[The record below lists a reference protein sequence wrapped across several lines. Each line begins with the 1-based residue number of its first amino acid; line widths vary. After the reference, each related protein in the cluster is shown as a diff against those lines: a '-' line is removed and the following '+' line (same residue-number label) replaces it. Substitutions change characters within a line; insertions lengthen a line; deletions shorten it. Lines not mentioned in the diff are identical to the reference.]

1 MLTPDITIIHI
12 IFISISM
19 ACGSAAIYYWVKV
32 YLETKRG
39 SIAWLLLALTS
50 IFLITSAIFPS
61 IAISSQDTDI
71 TETIFLFLGFWS
83 SVYIAIFAAA
93 GFLMFQAFRT
103 VPREKLG
110 DYLIEGMVFTK
121 ALHSE
126 EDIENIPE
134 VDQISTLLK
143 RSTLV
148 EYTPKTRYEDSVIE
162 ISLRLYGEM
171 VNTVLVST
179 QPRTAM
185 YKEKIGDLMDIGAM
199 KFIEISSTSDQLNNE
214 DGIIK
219 LPTDELD
226 KFFELTSKLPKGCAV
241 IFEPIS
247 QLILTKGEKETY
259 QFVSEMVERFAANE
273 LLLVGMIN
281 KAAHEEQIVARFE
294 GLFLNLAEEEGT
306 KIRLIK
312 GGNEEYIRFYVGEKF
327 FMDQSVHVELDN
339 FRKDLNG

>member
-12 IFISISM
+12 IFVSIAM
-19 ACGSAAIYYWVKV
+19 ACGFAAIYFWVKV
-32 YLETKRG
+32 YFETKRG

-61 IAISSQDTDI
+61 IAIASQDTDI
-71 TETIFLFLGFWS
+71 TEMIFLFLGFWS
-83 SVYIAIFAAA
+83 AVYIGIFAAA
-93 GFLMFQAFRT
+93 GFLMLQAFRT
-103 VPREKLG
+103 IPREKLG

-121 ALHSE
+121 PLQSE
-126 EDIENIPE
+126 EDIDNIPE
-134 VDQISTLLK
+134 VEQISTLLN
-143 RSTLV
+143 RSTLI
-148 EYTPKTRYEDSVIE
+148 EYTPKARYEDSVIE
-162 ISLRLYGEM
+162 ICLRLYGEM

-199 KFIEISSTSDQLNNE
+199 KFIEISSTSKQVSNE

-247 QLILTKGEKETY
+247 QLLLTAGDKEIY
-259 QFVSEMVERFAANE
+259 EFMSEMVERFATNE

-281 KAAHEEQIVARFE
+281 KSAHDEQIVSRIE

-306 KIRLIK
+306 KIRLVK
-312 GGNEEYIRFYVGEKF
+312 GGKEEYIRFYVGEKF
-327 FMDQSVHVELDN
+327 FMDQNVHVKLE
-339 FRKDLNG
+339 